1 MTLVLR
7 TFRSKHG
14 CESTVVAALRNAATR
29 MIQDCQAEA
38 VLICQRSDILSRILW
53 IENRTRGAE
62 LGSPAP
68 EQEASREFLEEVS
81 TPCRLIFLDGFY
93 RFPLAPC
100 HVWWLER
107 HLSSH
112 SQPELLPGLLD
123 VARRAAMDVHL
134 VGISLY
140 RAADELTRVIAFLA
154 LQPGITPAE
163 YLKEHF
169 PFTSGGD
176 GAARAVG
183 WYPLTVSW
191 TGGRLTADGSSPISP
206 CRYPRTAFWARSSSH
221 VWSGVTP
228 ATVQPTNPKEV

>member
-29 MIQDCQAEA
+29 MIQDRQAEA
-38 VLICQRSDILSRILW
+38 VLICQRSDILNRILW
-53 IENRTRGAE
+53 IENRARGVDLRSPTR
-62 LGSPAP
+62 
-68 EQEASREFLEEVS
+68 EQEAYLEFLQEAS
-81 TPCRLIFLDGFY
+81 TPYRLIFVDGFY

-100 HVWWLER
+100 DVWWLES
-107 HLSSH
+107 HQLSH
-112 SQPELLPGLLD
+112 SQPELLQGLLE
-123 VARRAAMDVHL
+123 VTRCATMDAHL

-163 YLKEHF
+163 YFKEHF